1 MLILQLCLD
10 VVALSHTTILG
21 HLLKCYTFRSDSINK
36 IYFLKIVQNLRKS
49 GPIGHTL
56 PVFSR
61 AEVTNQTVLHIF
73 PKTITSLEEKRT
85 CKLCWEVLGSWG
97 EMEESFGKP

>member
-1 MLILQLCLD
+1 MLILQICLD
-10 VVALSHTTILG
+10 VALSYTTILG

-36 IYFLKIVQNLRKS
+36 IYFLKIVQDLRKS
-49 GPIGHTL
+49 EPIGHTL

-73 PKTITSLEEKRT
+73 PKTITRSRGEKDLQT
-85 CKLCWEVLGSWG
+85 VLGSLGKLG
-97 EMEESFGKP
+97 EMEESFGKF